1 MATRDAD
8 LSSLRI
14 NRSSP
19 GANDPRKRRPYGKLI
34 FLLLAIVLIVGALY
48 LLRDR
53 FNPGIEIQLATAS
66 LSSPSQAETVLTAS
80 GYVVA
85 RRKAAVA
92 SKGTGTLV
100 FLGVDEGDRVKKG
113 QVIAR
118 LEDSDVIAA
127 LQRARENLRVAQAD
141 LYDAKQTRDRMQT
154 LLKQDLVAQADYD
167 VAEAGY

>member
-1 MATRDAD
+1 MPTKDAD

-19 GANDPRKRRPYGKLI
+19 GAQPPRKSRSLRKIVIWLVACAAIVAAAI
-34 FLLLAIVLIVGALY
+34 FLKGL
-48 LLRDR
+48 
-53 FNPGIEIQLATAS
+53 FEPGVEVQLATAS
-66 LSSPSQAETVLTAS
+66 MSSPSQANAVLTAS

-100 FLGVDEGDRVKKG
+100 FLGVDEGDKVKKG

-118 LEDSDVIAA
+118 LEDNDVTAA
-127 LQRARENLRVAQAD
+127 RERARENLRVAEAD
-141 LYDAKQTRDRMQT
+141 LNEAKQNLERMRI
-154 LLKQDLVAQADYD
+154 LLKQGLVAQAEYD
-167 VAEAGY
+167 IADAR